1 MLWTAGLS
9 RAEEFTGWLAD
20 AKCAKAG
27 KAGSDQHSGCAKKCV
42 EGGEAIVLVGED
54 KKICEIKNQDKVKPH
69 VGFHVALQATKRAI
83 RSTCRAGGASN
94 RNELKLI
101 PQGRSEFHAL

>member
-1 MLWTAGLS
+1 MRIAVLLWVLVWTAGLS

-42 EGGEAIVLVGED
+42 EGGEAIVLVSED
-54 KKICEIKNQDKVKPH
+54 KKIYEIKNQDKVKPH
-69 VGFHVALQATKRAI
+69 VGFHVALQATKDGDALDVQ
-83 RSTCRAGGASN
+83 GG
-94 RNELKLI
+94 RHLE
-101 PQGRSEFHAL
+101 